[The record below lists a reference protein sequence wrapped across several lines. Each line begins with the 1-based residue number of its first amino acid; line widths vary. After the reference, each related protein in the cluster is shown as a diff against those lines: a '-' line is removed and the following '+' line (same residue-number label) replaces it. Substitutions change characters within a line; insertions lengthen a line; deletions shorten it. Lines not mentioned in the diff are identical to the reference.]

1 MDNVLLKLINLSLI
15 ASLLVLA
22 VFALRLI
29 FRKAPK
35 RVVCLLWAL
44 VAIRLAVPVSLES
57 ALSLIP
63 SAEPL
68 PANILLSEQPRINS
82 GITVIDQAVNPIL
95 SDSFAPEPGASVN
108 PLQVLNAVLTYVW
121 AAGAAAMLGY
131 AAVSSLLLKRKLR
144 TAVPCQSGIKQSE
157 AVPSPFV
164 LGILRP
170 VIYLPFGI
178 DSGDLPLVI
187 AHERAHIE
195 RKDHLWKPLGFLLLS
210 VYWFNPLLWAAYIF
224 LCRDIEA
231 ACDEKVIREMD
242 KASLRAYSE
251 ALLHCSVKR
260 RGIAACP
267 IAFGEVAVKERVKN
281 VMNYKKPAFWII
293 LAAAFAC
300 AAAAVCFLTAPK
312 TEYRNPREQFCIF
325 DGGETPAEI
334 ELSAEDKQYIT
345 ELLNQGDWQEGKV
358 PSYGVDNQYR
368 FLFQKQTVNYYSVW
382 GAFID
387 QKQNKS
393 LNLSEEEKHAMNLI
407 LGLSVPLA
415 AGEVHSP
422 DPKTI
427 SLSVTED
434 KLDTDWPHLTVC
446 WENHGTEA
454 FQFGGEYSV
463 YEYRNGRYRPLLP
476 LYHILIPAAL
486 RRVEPGGTML
496 ATYDLKMFRFE
507 RGGSYRLYLNS
518 AEQSDY
524 WIDLACK

>member
-1 MDNVLLKLINLSLI
+1 MDNVLLKLINLSLV
-15 ASLLVLA
+15 AGLLVLV

-44 VAIRLAVPVSLES
+44 VAIRLAIPVSLES

-178 DSGDLPLVI
+178 DSRDLPLVI

-393 LNLSEEEKHAMNLI
+393 LHISEDERQAMNRI
-407 LGLSVPLA
+407 LGLAVPLA
-415 AGEVHSP
+415 AGAVHVP
-422 DPKTI
+422 DLKTV
-427 SLSVTED
+427 SLKVTDD
-434 KLDTDWPHLTVC
+434 KLNTDKPHLTVC
-446 WENHGTEA
+446 WENHGTEV
-454 FQFGGEYSV
+454 FTPDCCFGVYVYLNGSYEPLRPIYETINPAIPMRINPGESLNMSYFL
-463 YEYRNGRYRPLLP
+463 RYR
-476 LYHILIPAAL
+476 
-486 RRVEPGGTML
+486 
-496 ATYDLKMFRFE
+496 FE
-507 RGGSYRLYLNS
+507 KGNTYRLYLNS
-518 AEQSDY
+518 WEPSDY
-524 WIDLACK
+524 WIDLIWEK